1 VRVARQNPKKT
12 PMMRQYLAFKE
23 RYPDHILLMR
33 MGDFYESFGE
43 DARRVAETLDIALT
57 TRDRGQPDAVPLAG
71 IPHHALG
78 SYLPKLLAAGHHV
91 ALAEQLVEGD
101 PLDATSSPARS
112 SGAQTKKRGDGDTG
126 LVEREIVR
134 LYSPGTLYEE
144 ELLGGARSSYLAA
157 LAEGRGGY
165 GVALAELST
174 GELLLAEFAGPGM
187 RETALAEI
195 SRRAPREILL
205 PESAVHLEAELP
217 PEAGV
222 TRRPDTDFTPDAVR
236 RLREHFGVAT
246 LEGFGVEGY
255 KLAQRAAAAVVAY
268 LGETQ
273 LGGPLNLRPPRPLER
288 GEFLR
293 LDRPT
298 VDTLEL
304 VTSSADRTSSRR
316 SLLEL
321 VDLTR
326 TPMGR
331 RLLRD
336 WLVAPLARL
345 EPILERQAATADL
358 VGDADARA
366 DLRERLSGLGD
377 LERAA
382 GRVALRKAA
391 PRDLVL
397 IRDTLGRVP
406 ALTEWLKERK
416 ESAWATLGKGLEEL
430 AEAGELL
437 KRALVKEPGQVGS
450 GGVIAPGWDPDF
462 DRANEELEEAERWIR
477 GLQEKERERTGI
489 GSLKVGYNKVFG
501 YFLEVQ
507 RSKAD
512 RVPEDY
518 LRRQTL
524 VAAER
529 YITPELKEKEAV
541 VVRGRERLAGL
552 EARLFRRLLEE
563 LDRWTPE
570 LAKLSGALARLDTVA
585 SLAETAARGG
595 WCKPKLDLSR
605 DLELAEGRHPLVERH
620 GKGPFVPNDCR
631 LSGGDR
637 QLMLLT
643 GPNMAGKST
652 YLRQVGLAVILAQM
666 GSFVPARAMRLGLVD
681 AVFTRVGAADDIAR
695 GLSTFMV
702 EMTETARIVNCAT
715 PRSLLLLDEVGR
727 GTSTTDGVAIAW
739 AVAEHLHDSGEL
751 AARTVFATHYHELT
765 RLVEVLPRAFNMQ
778 MAVSESGGEVRF
790 LHLVEEGA
798 ARSSYG
804 VHVARLAGLPR
815 GVIRRAR
822 ALLKELEDGR
832 VGPPT
837 AQMAL
842 SAPEPGD
849 DEPDYGWLAAELRGV
864 KPETLSPLAALNL
877 LAQWRNRLTGDDSEE
892 T

>member
-1 VRVARQNPKKT
+1 MARQNPKQT

-23 RYPDHILLMR
+23 RYPDHLLLMR

-57 TRDRGQPDAVPLAG
+57 TRDRGHPDAVPLAG

-78 SYLPKLLAAGHHV
+78 SYLPRLLAAGHHV

-101 PLDATSSPARS
+101 PLDATSSPAIS
-112 SGAQTKKRGDGDTG
+112 SGAQTKKRGDGPTG

-165 GVALAELST
+165 GVALADLST
-174 GELLLAEFAGPGM
+174 GEFLLAEFAGPG
-187 RETALAEI
+187 
-195 SRRAPREILL
+195 
-205 PESAVHLEAELP
+205 
-217 PEAGV
+217 GV
-222 TRRPDTDFTPDAVR
+222 T
-236 RLREHFGVAT
+236 T

-255 KLAQRAAAAVVAY
+255 KMAQRAAAAVVAY
-268 LGETQ
+268 LEETQ
-273 LGGPLNLRPPRPLER
+273 LGGPLNLRPPRPIER
-288 GEFLR
+288 GAFLR
-293 LDRPT
+293 LDRAT

-304 VTSSADRTSSRR
+304 VTSSADRSSSRR

-321 VDLTR
+321 VDLTL

-331 RLLRD
+331 RLLRG

-406 ALTEWLKERK
+406 TLAEWLKGRK
-416 ESAWATLGKGLEEL
+416 EGAWTTLGQGLEEL
-430 AEAGELL
+430 SHAGELL
-437 KRALVKEPGQVGS
+437 KRALVEEPGQVGS

-477 GLQEKERERTGI
+477 GLQEKERGRTGI
-489 GSLKVGYNKVFG
+489 GSLKVGFNKVFG
-501 YFLEVQ
+501 YFIEVQ

-518 LRRQTL
+518 LRKQTL

-541 VVRGRERLAGL
+541 IVRGRERLAGL
-552 EARLFRRLLEE
+552 ETHLYRRLLEE
-563 LDRWTPE
+563 LDCWTAE
-570 LAKLSGALARLDTVA
+570 LAELSGALARLDVVA

-595 WCKPKLDLSR
+595 WCRPELDLSR
-605 DLELAEGRHPLVERH
+605 DLELVEARHPLVERH
-620 GKGPFVPNDCR
+620 GRGPFVPNDCR

-652 YLRQVGLAVILAQM
+652 YLRQVGLAVILAQT

-702 EMTETARIVNCAT
+702 EMTETARILNCAT

-739 AVAEHLHDSGEL
+739 AVAEHLHDSREL

-790 LHLVEEGA
+790 LHRVEEGA

-804 VHVARLAGLPR
+804 VHVARLAGLPK

-822 ALLKELEDGR
+822 ALL
-832 VGPPT
+832 
-837 AQMAL
+837 
-842 SAPEPGD
+842 
-849 DEPDYGWLAAELRGV
+849 
-864 KPETLSPLAALNL
+864 
-877 LAQWRNRLTGDDSEE
+877 
-892 T
+892 

>member
-1 VRVARQNPKKT
+1 MARQNPKQT
-12 PMMRQYLAFKE
+12 PMMRQYLAIKE
-23 RYPDHILLMR
+23 RYPDHLLLMR

-43 DARRVAETLDIALT
+43 DARRVAEALDIALT
-57 TRDRGQPDAVPLAG
+57 TRDKGRADAVPLAG

-78 SYLPKLLAAGHHV
+78 SYLPRLLAAGHHV

-101 PLDATSSPARS
+101 PLAETSSPKIS
-112 SGAQTKKRGDGDTG
+112 SGAQNKKRGDGATG
-126 LVEREIVR
+126 LVEREVVR
-134 LYSPGTLYEE
+134 LYSPGTLYED
-144 ELLGGARSSYLAA
+144 ELLNGARSSYLAA
-157 LAEGRGGY
+157 LTEGRGGY
-165 GVALAELST
+165 GLALAELST
-174 GELLLAEFAGPGM
+174 GEFLLAEFAGPGM
-187 RETALAEI
+187 REPALAEI
-195 SRRAPREILL
+195 SRRAPTEILL
-205 PESAVHLEAELP
+205 PESAVHLRDELP

-236 RLREHFGVAT
+236 RLREHFGVTT
-246 LEGFGVEGY
+246 LEGFGVGGC

-268 LGETQ
+268 LDQTQ
-273 LGGPLNLRPPRPLER
+273 LGGPLGLRPPRPLER
-288 GEFLR
+288 GDFLR
-293 LDRPT
+293 LDRAT

-331 RLLRD
+331 RLLRG

-345 EPILERQAATADL
+345 EPILQRQAATADL

-366 DLRERLSGLGD
+366 ELREGLSGLGD

-382 GRVALRKAA
+382 GRVTLRKAA

-397 IRDTLGRVP
+397 IRDTLGRVG
-406 ALTEWLKERK
+406 ALTEWLRGRK
-416 ESAWATLGKGLEEL
+416 EGPWTTLGRGLDEL
-430 AEAGELL
+430 PGAGELL
-437 KRALVKEPGQVGS
+437 NQALVEEPGQVGS
-450 GGVIAPGWDPDF
+450 GGVIARGWDADF
-462 DRANEELEEAERWIR
+462 DRANSELAEAEGWIR
-477 GLQEKERERTGI
+477 GLQEKERGRTGI
-489 GSLKVGYNKVFG
+489 SNLKVGFNKVFG
-501 YFLEVQ
+501 YFIEVP

-518 LRRQTL
+518 LRKQTL

-563 LDRWTPE
+563 LDGWKAE
-570 LAKLSGALARLDTVA
+570 LAALSGALARLDVVA
-585 SLAETAARGG
+585 SLAEAAARGG
-595 WCKPKLDLSR
+595 WCRPALDESR
-605 DLELAEGRHPLVERH
+605 DLEILDARHPLVERH
-620 GKGPFVPNDCR
+620 VRGPFVPNDCR

-637 QLMLLT
+637 QIMILT

-652 YLRQVGLAVILAQM
+652 YLRQVGLAVILAQT
-666 GSFVPARAMRLGLVD
+666 GSFVPAREMRLGLVD

-715 PRSLLLLDEVGR
+715 PKSLLLLDEVGR

-739 AVAEHLHDSGEL
+739 AVAEHLHDSPGL

-790 LHLVEEGA
+790 LHRVEEGA

-804 VHVARLAGLPR
+804 VHVARLAGLPK

-832 VGPPT
+832 VGAPT

-842 SAPEPGD
+842 TTPEPGD

-864 KPETLSPLAALNL
+864 KLETITPLAALNL
-877 LAQWRNRLTGDDSEE
+877 LAQWRNRLTGDGKEE
-892 T
+892 TQ